1 VSGSEAAWPP
11 SAFWR
16 FSLAF
21 YADPEVKD
29 ACLALQDRHGLDVNL
44 LLLAAWAARSRR
56 LIAAADAHRLRT
68 LSADY
73 QQRVM
78 RPVRQ
83 ARRALDATG
92 AEAWLAPLVAERR
105 RALLAVELGLERL
118 EQLQLERLLDA
129 GGSQAATAPPVLF
142 LENVRALYPESGDDV
157 AVRRQLE
164 PLLARITLPEP
175 QAGAAG

>member
-1 VSGSEAAWPP
+1 
-11 SAFWR
+11 
-16 FSLAF
+16 
-21 YADPEVKD
+21 
-29 ACLALQDRHGLDVNL
+29 
-44 LLLAAWAARSRR
+44 
-56 LIAAADAHRLRT
+56 
-68 LSADY
+68 
-73 QQRVM
+73 M

>member
-56 LIAAADAHRLRT
+56 LIAAADAYRLRT

-73 QQRVM
+73 QERVM
-78 RPVRQ
+78 HPVRQ
-83 ARRALDATG
+83 ARRALTATG
-92 AEAWLAPLVAERR
+92 AEAWLASLVAQRR
-105 RALLAVELGLERL
+105 RALLAVELDLERL

-129 GGSQAATAPPVLF
+129 TGSQAATAPPALF
-142 LENVRALYPESGDDV
+142 LENVRALYPESCDDV
-157 AVRRQLE
+157 AVRRELE

-175 QAGAAG
+175 QAGATG